1 MNTHED
7 EVRDILRAAKE
18 VVDEAF
24 ITPEDM
30 RHLAEH
36 YDTPQ
41 DLLEMLA
48 RISGEEN
55 KPILT
60 SSDRGVVFI
69 LPDGWTHERIRG
81 YIGGIVAKTEDEYNL
96 GEIGIMEYTP

>member
-1 MNTHED
+1 MNSHED
-7 EVRDILRAAKE
+7 EVRAILQAAKAVE
-18 VVDEAF
+18 DEAF

-30 RHLAEH
+30 RHLNEH

-48 RISGEEN
+48 HISGEEN
-55 KPILT
+55 RPVLT

-69 LPDGWTHERIRG
+69 LPSGWTHERIRG
-81 YIGGIVAKTEDEYNL
+81 YIGGVAAKSEGVYDL